1 MLFAVLVCGVLAYAN
16 ALTAPF
22 VLDDEESIV
31 LNPFVTSLW
40 PLSEA
45 MRAPDQGS
53 FAGRPVASLSL
64 AVSYAAGGLSPA
76 AFRSWNIGILTAEA
90 LVLFGLVRRTTRRI
104 GHGIPIQAE
113 WFALSVAILWLLH
126 PLQTEVIGYVTQR
139 TESMMGLCYLLTLY
153 ATARAIDEVDQARWK
168 LIAIAACAAGMACK
182 ESMVT
187 APLMALLYDIV
198 FGAGSFKRALRSRS
212 LLYIGLAAT
221 WIVLAFLNFGGPRS
235 GSAGFSA
242 GTSVTTYLLNQ
253 AVMIVTY
260 LKLSVWPHPL
270 VLDYGRTQPMAF
282 STALPSL
289 LIVAG
294 LMAAVITAW
303 RNHKPLAYLGT
314 WFFVTLAPSSSLVPI
329 ASEVGAERRMHLPL
343 IAILVLM
350 VAGIGAAVNRRRRSD
365 AERKAILLSICVALS
380 VAFALLT
387 LVRNREYH
395 DQVGIWQGVVERRP
409 HGRAHYN
416 LAIALRNAGRNDEA
430 LTHYRLALPGEPAAH
445 YALGFEASQAG
456 RFDESASQLRE
467 FLRLRPADTA
477 APKASL
483 LLGEALVRLGR
494 PAQAE
499 EAFRNALQLSPGYA
513 DAVGALADLLL
524 AQGRFSEAIAS
535 YRAYLAILPDTAN
548 AHHSLG
554 LALAAS
560 DQEAR
565 ALPEFER
572 AVALNPSQPQF
583 RMSLGTAL
591 ASQGRLDAAI
601 VQYREGLRL
610 APSDDRIRS
619 ALAEAL
625 ASRNR

>member
-365 AERKAILLSICVALS
+365 AERKAILMSICVALS
-380 VAFALLT
+380 VAFAVLT

-395 DQVGIWQGVVERRP
+395 DQAGLWQGVVERRP